1 MLWRAEPWPCSSP
14 LRSPDP
20 LQYFELC
27 FVVRESTGWAAEQTD
42 RRLPGFPLQAAG
54 ASVRSFKFCL
64 CIKEEQNNNRLTW
77 LLVDFMS
84 PPQND
89 IQNSMEWGC
98 ALRYPQLARLQGNLN
113 VDLWEKDHLDIIF
126 IVIAFFFQ
134 PDLSEELFTQF
145 TEQLVSQG
153 PQFTKSV
160 KFAKMMLTVLTK
172 YVSYVSL

>member
-98 ALRYPQLARLQGNLN
+98 ALHYPQLARLQGNLN
-113 VDLWEKDHLDIIF
+113 VDLWEKRPLRHNIHCYCL
-126 IVIAFFFQ
+126 FFFSLTWVKNCSHSSQ
-134 PDLSEELFTQF
+134 NSSSARVLS
-145 TEQLVSQG
+145 SQSLWSLQKWCWQSS
-153 PQFTKSV
+153 PNMSV
-160 KFAKMMLTVLTK
+160 M
-172 YVSYVSL
+172 